1 METDTKR
8 ENRARQA
15 RGGDREVG
23 GQIMWLIKRAGPEGC
38 TYFDIYNGYLK
49 E

>member
-8 ENRARQA
+8 VNRARQA

-23 GQIMWLIKRAGPEGC
+23 GQMWLIKRAGPEGC